1 MLRIKALG
9 CLTVIGPDGPIV
21 GAAAQPKRMALL
33 ALLARAGE
41 RGVTRDKVLGY
52 FWPDAEE
59 DRARRSLANM
69 VWALRRDLGADDLF
83 LAGNDLRLNTE
94 VVSADVEEFE
104 TALAAGEL
112 GRAATLYEGQFLDG
126 FRIAG
131 VPEFERW
138 VEAERMALAHE
149 YLGAVER
156 LARGAETKGDWGAAA
171 GWWRKVAAQDPL
183 NSRLALGLMQALAA
197 AGDRVGALRHA
208 RIYEALVEQELD
220 LPPDRA
226 VVEYAN
232 QLREALASA
241 PADGS
246 DREAG
251 APANTTGGSSAQ
263 PVIAYDQPEIGHTP
277 SDRPGEPTGR
287 PAGVEMGQAVDVAVS
302 KPTSRSPSSETFT
315 SVPPATRLRGR
326 LTTKVAAW
334 GTAAVVVIGVTA
346 FAVRARVQESAADVP
361 VIALGQITDYRTDRS
376 TEIVKPLTDMLATA
390 LARSPALRVVS
401 TARMYELGSRL
412 PPAGSSDAATDSH
425 VRAARAA
432 GATELLEGSLYALD
446 DGTLRLDLRCIDIAT
461 GNVRTAHSVIARSPF
476 ALADS
481 GTARLIA
488 EVGGTVPNGS
498 IADVTTRSLAAYRF
512 YDEGLRAF
520 YQDDVSAAARLFRAA
535 MAEDTTFASAAY
547 YLALSL
553 RRDEER
559 NYVPMLARA
568 VRLAEHASDRERLI
582 IRAHWELVTS
592 SPNLR
597 ASVESLLTRYP
608 QEVEAYL
615 LTGIVCVADGQFLD
629 AVPYLQHAIAMD
641 SLSLNGGRAMCS
653 ACEAFRWLLS
663 AYLLADSLTLAER
676 DVRRWLKLQPRS
688 GMVYPSLV
696 NVLLAQ
702 GRTDEAIAAWR
713 ERSAMAPGRET
724 DADII
729 PRIKIYAGAFDEADA
744 LMRGVA
750 ANGNP
755 LRRLDAYWLLALSE
769 RYQGRLSAALVDA
782 REQQRIAREVRP
794 DAVPPAGGIAEAQV
808 LLELGRGR
816 ESAVMFDAVARWNP
830 GSMPSPE
837 ESPGAIGRHRAWH
850 MTHAA
855 DALAAIGDTAGLLA
869 RADTVEV
876 YGSRSASRVHR
887 QLHHHVRGLLF
898 AARRRDGEA
907 IAEFRQAMDSPTS
920 AYTRTNYELARALL
934 RVARPSEAVAVLQPA
949 LRGTIEAG
957 NYYVT
962 ATEIHEL
969 LAQAWDTLGTT
980 PGAGA
985 ALSVRVSPAAAR
997 DSAAAHYRW
1006 VARAWARG
1014 DAPFAARAAQAGSRA
1029 ATLGH

>member
-69 VWALRRDLGADDLF
+69 VWALRRDLGSDDPF
-83 LAGNDLRLNTE
+83 LPGNDLRLNTE
-94 VVSADVEEFE
+94 VVSADVDEFE
-104 TALAAGEL
+104 TAVAAGDL
-112 GRAATLYEGQFLDG
+112 VRAANLYEGPFLDG

-131 VPEFERW
+131 VPEFDRWAEGERL
-138 VEAERMALAHE
+138 ALAHE
-149 YLGAVER
+149 YLGAVEK
-156 LARGAETKGDWGAAA
+156 LARGAETRGDWAGAV

-183 NSRLALGLMQALAA
+183 NSRLALGLMRALTA
-197 AGDRVGALRHA
+197 AGDGVGALRHA

-226 VVEYAN
+226 VVEYAR
-232 QLREALASA
+232 QLRETLASV

-246 DREAG
+246 GGEAW
-251 APANTTGGSSAQ
+251 APESTSNGSSAQ
-263 PVIAYDQPEIGHTP
+263 PVIAYDQPEIGEAQ
-277 SDRPGEPTGR
+277 SDRSAEPTGR
-287 PAGVEMGQAVDVAVS
+287 PAGAEIESAVDVAVS
-302 KPTSRSPSSETFT
+302 KPTSRPPSSETLT
-315 SVPPATRLRGR
+315 SVPPAPRLRGR
-326 LTTKVAAW
+326 LTTKVAAL
-334 GTAAVVVIGVTA
+334 GTAAVVVIGVTR
-346 FAVRARVQESAADVP
+346 FAMRAGVRDSAADGP
-361 VIALGQITDYRTDRS
+361 VIALGQITDYRNDRS

-412 PPAGSSDAATDSH
+412 APTGSNGVATDSH

-446 DGTLRLDLRCIDIAT
+446 DSTFRLDLRGVDIAT
-461 GNVRTAHSVIARSPF
+461 GNVRTAHSVVARSPF

-481 GTARLIA
+481 SAARLIA

-520 YQDDVSAAARLFRAA
+520 YQDDMSAAARLFRAA
-535 MAEDTTFASAAY
+535 MAEDTTFAAAAY

-553 RRDEER
+553 RPDEES
-559 NYVPMLARA
+559 NSAAMLARA
-568 VRLAEHASDRERLI
+568 VRLAEHASDRERLT
-582 IRAHWELVTS
+582 IRANWELTTS

-641 SLSLNGGRAMCS
+641 SLSLQGERAMCR
-653 ACEAFRWLLS
+653 ACEAFRWLIS
-663 AYLLADSLTLAER
+663 AYHLTDSLPLAER
-676 DVRRWLKLQPRS
+676 EVRRWLKFQPRS
-688 GMVYPSLV
+688 GMAYSSLIT
-696 NVLLAQ
+696 VLLAQ
-702 GRTDEAIAAWR
+702 GRTDEALAAWR

-724 DADII
+724 DADIV
-729 PRIKIYAGAFDEADA
+729 PRIKIYAGAFAEADA
-744 LMRGVA
+744 LMRGVLA
-750 ANGNP
+750 TGNP
-755 LRRLDAYWLLALSE
+755 LRRLEAHWLRALSE
-769 RYQGRLSAALVDA
+769 RYQGRLSAALADA
-782 REQQRIAREVRP
+782 REMQRISREVRP
-794 DAVPPAGGIAEAQV
+794 DAVPSAGGIAEAQV

-816 ESAVMFDAVARWNP
+816 EAAVMFDAVARWNP
-830 GSMPSPE
+830 GSDTSPD

-850 MTHAA
+850 LTHAA

-876 YGSRSASRVHR
+876 YGSRSAYRLHR

-898 AARRRDGEA
+898 AARRRDDEA
-907 IAEFRQAMDSPTS
+907 IAEFRQAIDSPTS
-920 AYTRTNYELARALL
+920 GYTRTNYELARVLL
-934 RVARPSEAVAVLQPA
+934 RRARPAEAVAALQPV
-949 LRGTIEAG
+949 LRGTLEG
-957 NYYVT
+957 SNYYLT
-962 ATEIHEL
+962 TTDAHEL
-969 LAQAWDTLGTT
+969 LAEAWDTLGTK
-980 PGAGA
+980 PGASA
-985 ALSVRVSPAAAR
+985 ALSVRVSPTAAR
-997 DSAAAHYRW
+997 DSAVAHYRW

-1014 DAPFAARAAQAGSRA
+1014 DAPFAARAARAEARA
-1029 ATLGH
+1029 ATLRH